1 MSSAPE
7 EWIAFKAATQ
17 ELDALLARSAALS
30 PEARQ
35 HALIGAL
42 DRLELSCLAL
52 PEVTPDERAG
62 DSPNT
67 HRARYASLSSAFPEL
82 GYYYNIRAV
91 PPDPPEEPT
100 VGDAADD
107 LADILRDLDGA
118 LWVEREE
125 GWRNGVWEAKFGYE
139 HHFGAHLADLRSYLY
154 RLRFF
159 GP

>member
-1 MSSAPE
+1 MSDAPE
-7 EWIAFKAATQ
+7 EWFAFKAVAR
-17 ELDALLARSAALS
+17 ELDAILARSAALS
-30 PEARQ
+30 SEARQ
-35 HALIGAL
+35 YALIVVL
-42 DRLELSCLAL
+42 DRLELACLAL
-52 PEVTPDERAG
+52 PEVEPDERGG

-67 HRARYASLSSAFPEL
+67 YRARYTSLSSAFPEL

-118 LWVEREE
+118 LWVEQEE

-139 HHFGAHLADLRSYLY
+139 HHFGAHLVNLRSYLY